1 MSICFCTF
9 SLTSFSSVQFSCSVF
24 SNSLRSHDLQ
34 HDRHPCPTPTPG
46 ACSNSCPLSQWYH
59 PTISSSVIPFFSCLK
74 SFPASGSF
82 LVTQLFASGD
92 QSTEASASSSV
103 LTMITQDWFPLGL
116 TRFDLLAVQAT
127 SKSLLQHHTLKA
139 SVLRC
144 SALFMVQLSHL
155 YITTEKTIAL
165 TVWNLSE
172 KSCHEQHSQFLI
184 RNPWCQMHPENHT
197 FWEPSKIVSD
207 KIVPQ
212 QDQNSS
218 VQLLSRVW
226 LFVTP
231 RITAR
236 QASFHHQLPEFT
248 KTRVHRVGDAI

>member
-1 MSICFCTF
+1 MSIKSFMLSNHLILCHPFLLLPAAFPRIRVF
-9 SLTSFSSVQFSCSVF
+9 SIESDLHIRWLKFWSFSFSISPSSEYWGLVSF
-24 SNSLRSHDLQ
+24 S
-34 HDRHPCPTPTPG
+34 
-46 ACSNSCPLSQWYH
+46 
-59 PTISSSVIPFFSCLK
+59 I
-74 SFPASGSF
+74 
-82 LVTQLFASGD
+82 
-92 QSTEASASSSV
+92 
-103 LTMITQDWFPLGL
+103 DWFN
-116 TRFDLLAVQAT
+116 LLAGKGT
-127 SKSLLQHHTLKA
+127 LENLLQHHSSKA
-139 SVLRC
+139 SLLQC